1 MTKAIPLWENIGVKA
16 NTAGGESVPFA
27 DERTAE
33 PAGKRA
39 VPVENPDG
47 ALAHPAENGF
57 IGLKKRV
64 ETENGGV
71 DGQTK
76 GAGI

>member
-1 MTKAIPLWENIGVKA
+1 MRHLRMKEQPN
-16 NTAGGESVPFA
+16 P
-27 DERTAE
+27 
-33 PAGKRA
+33 PAKQA
-39 VPVENPDG
+39 ALAENPDG

-64 ETENGGV
+64 ETGNRGV

>member
-1 MTKAIPLWENIGVKA
+1 MRHLRRKEQPNPLA
-16 NTAGGESVPFA
+16 
-27 DERTAE
+27 
-33 PAGKRA
+33 KRA
-39 VPVENPDG
+39 TLAENPDG

-57 IGLKKRV
+57 IGIKKRV
-64 ETENGGV
+64 ETGNRGV